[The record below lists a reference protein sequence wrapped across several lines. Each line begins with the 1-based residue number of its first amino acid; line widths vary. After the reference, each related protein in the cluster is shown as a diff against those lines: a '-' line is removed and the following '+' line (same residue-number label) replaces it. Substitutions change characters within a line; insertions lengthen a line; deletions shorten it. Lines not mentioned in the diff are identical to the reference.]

1 MSISTRI
8 RNTIKLISSHKEEN
22 EYNPLRE
29 LVSKIVENDENEKGK
44 NKQNNANNTNNHD
57 SYTEKVESDLL
68 KYLMTLRFLK
78 LRDYKFFVLN
88 LINYF
93 RFIQK
98 RLIVDSYKME
108 TKSVKKSQDLDK
120 LTQELSRTLDDITS
134 KPKNLVINEPLSE
147 YTKTNPIIP
156 SLERIIE
163 NKGLEDDDFSKNYLE
178 EIDETVEYSDK
189 LIRIKD
195 NKGNYIIYE
204 ASLSDMKQLEEEFC
218 KIGTY
223 YIQKKEKLIVDI
235 DVIPNPFID
244 RTQVI
249 LDLFMSEFDF
259 LYAKFE
265 YISEMMTIYENS
277 SDIFEQKNLMK
288 KIINVMAQR
297 PHLDLDYNYFTSSY
311 LLETELLR
319 KKA

>member
-1 MSISTRI
+1 MTISSRI
-8 RNTIKLISSHKEEN
+8 RNTIKLISSKKEEN
-22 EYNPLRE
+22 EYSSLRE
-29 LVSKIVENDENEKGK
+29 LVSKIVENDEKEKGK
-44 NKQNNANNTNNHD
+44 NLQNNTNTYNHD
-57 SYTEKVESDLL
+57 SYAEKVESDLL

-93 RFIQK
+93 RYIQK

-108 TKSVKKSQDLDK
+108 SKNVKKTQDLEK
-120 LTQELSRTLDDITS
+120 LTQELSRTLNDTTN
-134 KPKNLVINEPLSE
+134 KPKYLVVNEPLSE

-163 NKGLEDDDFSKNYLE
+163 NKGLEDDGFSKNYLE

-218 KIGTY
+218 KVGT
-223 YIQKKEKLIVDI
+223 
-235 DVIPNPFID
+235 
-244 RTQVI
+244 
-249 LDLFMSEFDF
+249 
-259 LYAKFE
+259 
-265 YISEMMTIYENS
+265 
-277 SDIFEQKNLMK
+277 
-288 KIINVMAQR
+288 
-297 PHLDLDYNYFTSSY
+297 
-311 LLETELLR
+311 
-319 KKA
+319 

>member
-1 MSISTRI
+1 
-8 RNTIKLISSHKEEN
+8 
-22 EYNPLRE
+22 
-29 LVSKIVENDENEKGK
+29 
-44 NKQNNANNTNNHD
+44 
-57 SYTEKVESDLL
+57 
-68 KYLMTLRFLK
+68 
-78 LRDYKFFVLN
+78 
-88 LINYF
+88 
-93 RFIQK
+93 
-98 RLIVDSYKME
+98 
-108 TKSVKKSQDLDK
+108 
-120 LTQELSRTLDDITS
+120 
-134 KPKNLVINEPLSE
+134 
-147 YTKTNPIIP
+147 
-156 SLERIIE
+156 
-163 NKGLEDDDFSKNYLE
+163 
-178 EIDETVEYSDK
+178 
-189 LIRIKD
+189 
-195 NKGNYIIYE
+195 
-204 ASLSDMKQLEEEFC
+204 MKQLEEEFC

-319 KKA
+319 KKAAFMHILIDYQKKIEIKENQNLYDTIDKYYWLLGETALEIINHVNLSKNDIETLKRIIEEKRSIKDILSIEEMNKYEDIDKFITLFTKLKKEKEIENI